1 MVSMKKLH
9 TIILGITC
17 IFAVIIAATR
27 CGSKTQ
33 AQNDYFL
40 NLNDTV
46 KYVGKEV
53 CKNCHTSHY
62 ESFVQTGMGRSFG
75 LATKRRSQAQFNGKA
90 VYDAKVDM
98 YYVAHWKG
106 DSMFITEY
114 RLRGT
119 DTIHKRSVPISH
131 IIGSGHHTNSHF
143 WMDNGYVFQAP
154 LTYYTQKGQ
163 WDLPPG
169 YEETN
174 TRFGRKIDMEC
185 MSCHNAMPAVAE
197 GSVNKFTKIPDGID
211 CERCHG
217 PGEVHVQLK
226 MQGVIVDTSKE
237 ADRSIVNPARL
248 PWKLQVDVCQR
259 CHLQG
264 NNVLKPG
271 KTFED
276 FRPGKKLSDVFQV
289 WMPKAQKGSFFMAGH
304 AERLQMSACFK
315 GSNKGDVEAYNPD
328 MNFTCISCHDPHV
341 SVRKTNTEKFNNMC
355 KNCHNQNSTK
365 STLHTCSENA
375 QRRSALSNNC
385 VSCHMPSNN
394 TGDIPHVTVHDHYI
408 RKNYKEKTKSE
419 GTFQLYAV
427 NDETPDKRSETQAY
441 ITWFEKF
448 SPSQTVRKEAEIK
461 LEQLDEDYKLHIQFY
476 YANGAWEK
484 AISYEDRLKESEK
497 DAWTCYRL
505 AKAYDK
511 TQRLEIALQ
520 WYALAVEKL
529 PLHTDFIA
537 EYANA
542 LLRAK
547 RVQESAKMAE
557 KAIKMQGT
565 HVWALSTFGACKTLE
580 GNFGLAKKTL
590 LTAISLDPDY
600 AEARLYLSELY
611 SRIGD
616 KIQADAQLKEA
627 TRIAQRR
634 Q

>member
-1 MVSMKKLH
+1 MKRRQAALLV
-9 TIILGITC
+9 IIC
-17 IFAVIIAATR
+17 IFAITIATTR
-27 CGSKTQ
+27 CGNKTS
-33 AQNDYFL
+33 ADSGYFL

-46 KYVGKEV
+46 SYVGKEV
-53 CKNCHTSHY
+53 CKNCHLSHY
-62 ESFVQTGMGRSFG
+62 ESFIQTGMGRSFG
-75 LATKRRSQAQFNGKA
+75 LATKERSRAVFDGKA
-90 VYDAKVDM
+90 IYDPKVDM
-98 YYVAHWKG
+98 YYVAGWKD

-114 RLRGT
+114 RLRGS
-119 DTIHKRSVPISH
+119 DTVHKRTVPISH

-154 LTYYTQKGQ
+154 LTYYTQKGR

-185 MSCHNAMPAVAE
+185 MSCHNAMPTVAE
-197 GSVNKFTKIPDGID
+197 GSINKFTHIPDGID

-226 MQGVIVDTSKE
+226 MQGIIVDTSKE

-271 KTFED
+271 KTFAD
-276 FRPGKKLSDVFQV
+276 FRPGKALSDVFQV
-289 WMPKAQKGSFFMAGH
+289 WMPKAQSGSFFMAGH

-315 GSNKGDVEAYNPD
+315 GSNKGDVEAYNPE

-341 SVRKTNTEKFNNMC
+341 SVRKTNIQKFNNTC
-355 KNCHNQNSTK
+355 INCHNANSTK
-365 STLHTCSENA
+365 SILHSCSESA
-375 QRRSALSNNC
+375 QKRQSLSNNC
-385 VSCHMPSNN
+385 VSCHMPSNG

-408 RKNYKEKTKSE
+408 RKNYSEKATDKSAFE
-419 GTFQLYAV
+419 LYAV
-427 NDETPDKRSETQAY
+427 NDESPDRRSETQAY

-448 SPSQTVRKEAEIK
+448 SPEATVRAKAQEKVDA
-461 LEQLDEDYKLHIQFY
+461 LEEDYKLHIQFY
-476 YANGAWEK
+476 YANGAWDK
-484 AISYEDRLKESEK
+484 AISYEDKLNTSDL

-511 TQRLEIALQ
+511 TQRMEIALE
-520 WYALAVEKL
+520 WYAKAIEKM

-547 RVQESAKMAE
+547 RLTESSKMAE
-557 KAIKMQGT
+557 KAIKMQGSN
-565 HVWALSTFGACKTLE
+565 VWALTTYGACKTLE
-580 GNFGLAKKTL
+580 GNLGLAKKTL

-616 KIQADAQLKEA
+616 KTQAEIQLKEA
-627 TRIAQRR
+627 TRISQRR
-634 Q
+634 GK